1 MVKTAT
7 TKRITVRLPQAL
19 HDELL
24 AAAAEDNRSLNQE
37 IVYQLRQ
44 HVEAT
49 NREMKS
55 AAKKVK

>member
-1 MVKTAT
+1 M
-7 TKRITVRLPQAL
+7 RLPQAL